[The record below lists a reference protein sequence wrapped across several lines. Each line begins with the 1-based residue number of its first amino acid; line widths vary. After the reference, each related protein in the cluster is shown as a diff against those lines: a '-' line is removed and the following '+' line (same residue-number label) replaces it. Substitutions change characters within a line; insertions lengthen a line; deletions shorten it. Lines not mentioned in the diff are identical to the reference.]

1 MLYCSRKQEN
11 NCGADAA
18 NNAVTV
24 MRRIYEEASTMNDK
38 ILKDETK
45 ELNEKDTEKVTG
57 GTIDWRHFPKEV
69 RDAIEKEQQKDGGAT
84 GDW

>member
-1 MLYCSRKQEN
+1 MLYYSRNQEN
-11 NCGADAA
+11 NRGADAA
-18 NNAVTV
+18 YTAITRLIN
-24 MRRIYEEASTMNDK
+24 EEAITMNEK
-38 ILKDETK
+38 MPKDETK

-84 GDW
+84 GSW

>member
-1 MLYCSRKQEN
+1 MTSLVLYYSRNQEN
-11 NCGADAA
+11 NRGADAA
-18 NNAVTV
+18 YTAITRLIN
-24 MRRIYEEASTMNDK
+24 EEALTRNEMNV
-38 ILKDETK
+38 ETK

-84 GDW
+84 GSW

>member
-1 MLYCSRKQEN
+1 MILLIMMSIVN
-11 NCGADAA
+11 TSPA
-18 NNAVTV
+18 
-24 MRRIYEEASTMNDK
+24 MNEK
-38 ILKDETK
+38 MPKDETK

>member
-1 MLYCSRKQEN
+1 MTPVDTWKTTT
-11 NCGADAA
+11 AA
-18 NNAVTV
+18 LNAAYTSTSTT
-24 MRRIYEEASTMNDK
+24 RLINEEAITMNEK

-45 ELNEKDTEKVTG
+45 ELNEQDTEKVTG

-84 GDW
+84 GSW